1 MSWIRLHK
9 DEPEYFVI
17 KMDVHSLESPPKR
30 RDWHLT
36 HLQASAIFLLAMG
49 ALTALVIWL
58 IVSHSHP

>member
-17 KMDVHSLESPPKR
+17 KDGRPLGFPPKR
-30 RDWHLT
+30 GDSHLT
-36 HLQASAIFLLAMG
+36 PLQASAVLLLAVG

-58 IVSHSHP
+58 VVSQSQL

>member
-17 KMDVHSLESPPKR
+17 KMGDHPVELPPKR
-30 RDWHLT
+30 SDWHLT
-36 HLQASAIFLLAMG
+36 PLQSGAVLLLAMG

-58 IVSHSHP
+58 IVSHSQA